1 MMKSAINED
10 LARALDPI
18 LFAQTVGINPDKWQQ
33 KLLLSTQKRVLLN
46 CCRQAGKSTIVA
58 IYALWQALNTP
69 DCSVLILSPSL
80 RQSSELF
87 KKVIRFYEQLNKP
100 VPADTET
107 ALTLEL
113 TNGSRIVSLPG
124 TEKTIRGYSG
134 VSLLL
139 LDEAALVDD
148 DLYRSV
154 RPMVAVSD
162 GRLIALSTPRGKRG
176 FFYEAWENGGLT
188 WERYRVTADECPRIS
203 KAFLKEELNALG
215 SRFYEQEYFCIFHEN
230 EAYLF
235 SRWIIER
242 AVKDY
247 DELDLDLDVDDESVE
262 RCSADDAQEGIEDA
276 NLNNFKEE
284 EMFDSKLDL
293 YEAKGG
299 R

>member
-33 KLLLSTQKRVLLN
+33 ELLLSTQKRVLLN

-293 YEAKGG
+293 YDYKGG

>member
-1 MMKSAINED
+1 
-10 LARALDPI
+10 
-18 LFAQTVGINPDKWQQ
+18 
-33 KLLLSTQKRVLLN
+33 
-46 CCRQAGKSTIVA
+46 VA
-58 IYALWQALNTP
+58 IYALWQALNSP

-87 KKVIRFYEQLNKP
+87 KKVIHVYEELNKP

-113 TNGSRIVSLPG
+113 SNGSRIVSLPG
-124 TEKTIRGYSG
+124 TEKTVRGYSG

-148 DLYRSV
+148 DLYRAV
-154 RPMVAVSD
+154 RPMMAVSN

-176 FFYEAWENGGLT
+176 FFYEAWENGGPT

-203 KAFLKEELNALG
+203 IAFLKEELNALG
-215 SRFYEQEYFCIFHEN
+215 SRYYEQEYFCTFHEN
-230 EAYLF
+230 EACLF
-235 SRWIIER
+235 SRWVIER

-247 DELDLDLDVDDESVE
+247 DELDLDLDVDDGSVE
-262 RCSADDAQEGIEDA
+262 RSGTDFAIQDIDNENTE
-276 NLNNFKEE
+276 NTEE
-284 EMFDSKLDL
+284 EKMLDQNLGL
-293 YEAKGG
+293 YVNKGV

>member
-1 MMKSAINED
+1 MKSSISDD

-18 LFAQTVGINPDKWQQ
+18 LFARTVGINPDEWQQ
-33 KLLLSTQKRVLLN
+33 KLLLSTEKRILLN

-58 IYALWQALNTP
+58 IYALWQALNKP
-69 DCSVLILSPSL
+69 DCSILILSPSL

-87 KKVIRFYEQLNKP
+87 KKVVHFYEVLKKP

-113 TNGSRIVSLPG
+113 SNGSRIVSLPG

-148 DLYRSV
+148 ELYRAV
-154 RPMVAVSD
+154 RPMLAVSN

-176 FFYEAWENGGLT
+176 FFYEAWENGDPT

-203 KAFLKEELNALG
+203 KAFLKEELDALG
-215 SRFYEQEYFCIFHEN
+215 SRYYEQEYFCTFHEN

-235 SRWIIER
+235 SRWMIER

-247 DELDLDLDVDDESVE
+247 DELDLDLDVDDGNAE
-262 RCSADDAQEGIEDA
+262 RSGADDAREDTDGA
-276 NLNNFKEE
+276 NSNFEEE
-284 EMFDSKLDL
+284 EMFDKNLSS
-293 YEAKGG
+293 YVNKGVW
-299 R
+299 

>member
-1 MMKSAINED
+1 MKTRINED
-10 LARALDPI
+10 LAIALDPV
-18 LFAQTVGINPDKWQQ
+18 LFARTVGIDPDEWQQ
-33 KLLLSTQKRVLLN
+33 KLLLSTQKRIVLN

-58 IYALWQALNTP
+58 VYALWQALNKP
-69 DCSVLILSPSL
+69 NSSVLLLSPSL

-87 KKVIRFYEQLNKP
+87 KKVIHFYRELNKP
-100 VPADTET
+100 VPANTET

-113 TNGSRIVSLPG
+113 SNGSRIVSLPG

-139 LDEAALVDD
+139 LDEAALVAD

-154 RPMVAVSD
+154 RPMMAVSN

-176 FFYEAWENGGLT
+176 FFFEAWENGGPA

-203 KAFLKEELNALG
+203 KAFLKEELDALG
-215 SRFYEQEYFCIFHEN
+215 SRYYEQEYFCTFHEN
-230 EAYLF
+230 EACLF
-235 SRWIIER
+235 SRWVIER

-247 DELDLDLDVDDESVE
+247 DELDLDLDVDDGGVDESSSDFPAE
-262 RCSADDAQEGIEDA
+262 NIDDAHKKNTEVE
-276 NLNNFKEE
+276 K
-284 EMFDSKLDL
+284 MFDFDRGL
-293 YEAKGG
+293 YVDKGV